1 MVTEGGGGQLRGQSH
16 DHVARLTRLL
26 DFARAGESGDGA
38 SVRRL
43 LTWLAGTLGGTVTL
57 TGQGGEP
64 LTGPASRAEAAAHR
78 ELAARAGELLGQVA
92 GGRLHAAA
100 VDDHHGQLR
109 LVALG
114 RRTPHPVLAAALP
127 RPFDEQDAALLGQ
140 AAAVLALLL
149 KAREAEE
156 HRRNAE
162 RATEC
167 LRLAVFQLLMGGDVA
182 LAQRTAAGLSP
193 GLLDADTAR
202 VYVLELP
209 EHRRELLVRACEA
222 ATGERAL
229 AVRCAAYDS
238 QLIVVAPTTR
248 RGGPEHGAGHGPGHD
263 AGDHD
268 VAAALHR
275 IVEERPGV
283 FLGAGGLHPLAQL
296 ADAYGEAA
304 RALAVARYRPGRVAE
319 HLPQTRLTALLDPA
333 ASGAWAA
340 RVLQPLDSLPHHG
353 RGPLLATVSLGL
365 EFTAVNAAKILGIS
379 RNTVRARMDRTAAL
393 LGADLADVRARAALH
408 LALQMSHAAP
418 APAADDGAPPAGLE
432 RLLAAGP
439 VRDWARELL
448 GRLAAAD
455 RDLRRTLRTWIA
467 ENTAVEETA
476 ARLGVHPRTV
486 RDHLRGAEQL
496 LGRRLVP
503 GGGDLYEVVLA
514 CAALEDVDLGSR
526 PGCVMCAA

>member
-1 MVTEGGGGQLRGQSH
+1 MVTESGGGQLRGQPH
-16 DHVARLTRLL
+16 DHAARLARLL
-26 DFARAGESGDGA
+26 DFAQTGESGDDA

-43 LTWLAGTLGGTVTL
+43 VHWLAGALGGTVTL
-57 TGQGGEP
+57 TGGDGAP

-127 RPFDEQDAALLGQ
+127 RPFDEQDAALLGR

-167 LRLAVFQLLMGGDVA
+167 LRLAVFQLLMGGEVA

-202 VYVLELP
+202 VHVLELP
-209 EHRRELLVRACEA
+209 GHRRDLLVRACEE
-222 ATGERAL
+222 ATGDRAL

-248 RGGPEHGAGHGPGHD
+248 RGGPEDGAAHD
-263 AGDHD
+263 AGDRD

-275 IVEERPGV
+275 FVEERPGV
-283 FLGAGGLHPLAQL
+283 LLGSGGLHPLAQV

-304 RALAVARYRPGRVAE
+304 RALAVARYRPARVAE

-340 RVLQPLDSLPHHG
+340 RVLQPLDSLPYHG
-353 RGPLLATVSLGL
+353 RGPLLATVGLGL

-379 RNTVRARMDRTAAL
+379 RNTVRARMDRAAAL

-408 LALQMSHAAP
+408 LALQMPPTAP
-418 APAADDGAPPAGLE
+418 GTAADDGSRPAGLE

-439 VRDWARELL
+439 VRDWAQELL

-467 ENTAVEETA
+467 GNTAVEETA

-514 CAALEDVDLGSR
+514 CAALEEVDLGSR
-526 PGCVMCAA
+526 PGCVLCAA